1 LLAFGERP
9 DSSLKMKMVIATK
22 NRGKLSEIKKILG
35 HTPSGYLTLND
46 FPGIDLPEETGQ
58 TFLEN
63 AVAKAVCVAR
73 KTGMTA
79 LADDSGLE
87 VEYLN
92 GRPGV
97 RSARYAGDGATD
109 EDNYR
114 KLLTEMKGV
123 PHSQRRA
130 RFVCVIAL
138 AEPGGGVNAFEGS
151 LEGFITEAPKGSN
164 GFGYD
169 PVFFVPE
176 KNRTAAELSPD
187 EKNSVSHRARALGKL
202 KAWMEERLP

>member
-1 LLAFGERP
+1 
-9 DSSLKMKMVIATK
+9 MKIVIATK
-22 NRGKLSEIKKILG
+22 NKGKLSEIKKILG
-35 HTPSGYLTLND
+35 SSSVAFLTLND
-46 FPGIDLPEETGQ
+46 FPDAVLPEETGQ

-63 AVAKAVCVAR
+63 AVAKAVFVAR
-73 KTGMTA
+73 ETGMTA

-87 VEYLN
+87 VERLK

-97 RSARYAGDGATD
+97 RSARYAFDGATD
-109 EDNYR
+109 EENYR
-114 KLLTEMKGV
+114 KLLTELKGA
-123 PHSQRRA
+123 PHSERRA

-138 AEPGGGVNAFEGS
+138 AEPGGSVNAFEGS
-151 LEGFITEAPKGSN
+151 LEGFITEGPKGSN

-176 KNRTAAELSPD
+176 KKRTAAEMSPE
-187 EKNSVSHRARALGKL
+187 EKNSISHRGRALRKL